1 MKPSVTTAGPE
12 VAASLS
18 QPAGRS
24 HVKQADVASGFR
36 SQTLTALKSVFN
48 DALYRGSL
56 TLLANT
62 AAMSAIGFV
71 FWTLAAHRYPAS
83 TLGVFSSVTSG
94 SVLLATIASLG
105 LPLTMTRHVARAEN
119 PGGLVIMA
127 VTVIATVG
135 TALCLAIV
143 LVLGPHL
150 PPALHL
156 QQGGRMALLVTVLVV
171 FTAVN
176 GTLEA
181 GLIATRS
188 SHAVLIKNVVGSIVR
203 LAAMLMLTSFQSSG
217 LLFSFGLGLVLAT
230 FLGGVAL
237 GRQVKGMAVGFRS
250 FHVPW
255 HYLSVTSG
263 NYLASIIGI
272 LPLSLVPFEVLVV
285 RGAAET
291 ARFAI
296 AFLIV
301 GFLNFIPS
309 AMGQVLFAEASRG
322 GVPLGRQL
330 RKALRGVYGL
340 ILPSVT
346 ILLVA
351 APFVLRLFGQSYARD
366 ATGCLRLL
374 TLSVLPAGGTYLVD
388 SLLVARDRTVAY
400 TFMQVANAALV
411 LGCVGILL
419 PRGLTAA
426 GGGWA
431 LAQCLSLALGLVV
444 LATARSGRHRLTVAA
459 AERVPQHPQ
468 LDLQEQPVI
477 RSFEPQIRDLLATWP
492 MMPTTLIA
500 EQVGWDQSI
509 PVLLDVVSHLRTEYF
524 HPDQHILT
532 RCLAGEMA
540 QCGLWFP
547 PAEIPVGFGQTR
559 SARHLPVL
567 TMITSYSRWL
577 SATLIP
583 SRLANDLL
591 AGLWELLAELG
602 AVPQVLTWDSDG
614 AITQSQAG
622 KLELTNEC
630 ENFCRALGT
639 RFVIDRSP
647 ETRGLID
654 RAHAYLERS
663 FLAGRTFAS
672 PADFNAQLRDW
683 LNMTNT
689 RLRRM
694 PDRSPAELIS
704 VDRRAMLP
712 LPPVP
717 PTTGWHLSMKIGS
730 RPAVRFDSNAY
741 ALPPALVGRSVEL
754 VADLTQIRVLCD
766 GKVVANHERAWA
778 RERTIRDPGHVAAG
792 DPPSQQ
798 GFGYFDLK

>member
-1 MKPSVTTAGPE
+1 M
-12 VAASLS
+12 
-18 QPAGRS
+18 
-24 HVKQADVASGFR
+24 ASGFPSR
-36 SQTLTALKSVFN
+36 TLRALKSVFN

-105 LPLTMTRHVARAEN
+105 LPLTMTRHVVQAEN

-135 TALCLAIV
+135 TALCLVIV

-181 GLIATRS
+181 GLVATRS
-188 SHAVLIKNVVGSIVR
+188 SHVMLIKNVLGSIVR
-203 LAAMLMLTSFQSSG
+203 LAAMLMLTSFQSAG
-217 LLFSFGLGLVLAT
+217 LLFSFGIGLVLAT
-230 FLGGVAL
+230 FLGGIAL
-237 GRQVKGMAVGFRS
+237 GRRIKGMGARFRS

-272 LPLSLVPFEVLVV
+272 LPLSLVPFEVLVI

-330 RKALRGVYGL
+330 RKALRGVYAL
-340 ILPSVT
+340 ILPSV
-346 ILLVA
+346 IIVLVV
-351 APFVLRLFGQSYARD
+351 APFVLRLFGQSYATD

-374 TLSVLPAGGTYLVD
+374 ALSVLPAGGTYLVD
-388 SLLVARDRTVAY
+388 SLLIARDRTAAY

-411 LGCVGILL
+411 LGCVGFLL

-431 LAQCLSLALGLVV
+431 LAQGLSLALGLAV

-459 AERVPQHPQ
+459 AERVPSRPQ
-468 LDLQEQPVI
+468 LALQEEPVI
-477 RSFEPQIRDLLATWP
+477 RSLEPQIRELLATWP

-500 EQVGWDQSI
+500 EQVGWDQSMR
-509 PVLLDVVSHLRTEYF
+509 VLLDIVT
-524 HPDQHILT
+524 
-532 RCLAGEMA
+532 
-540 QCGLWFP
+540 
-547 PAEIPVGFGQTR
+547 
-559 SARHLPVL
+559 
-567 TMITSYSRWL
+567 
-577 SATLIP
+577 
-583 SRLANDLL
+583 
-591 AGLWELLAELG
+591 
-602 AVPQVLTWDSDG
+602 
-614 AITQSQAG
+614 
-622 KLELTNEC
+622 
-630 ENFCRALGT
+630 
-639 RFVIDRSP
+639 
-647 ETRGLID
+647 
-654 RAHAYLERS
+654 
-663 FLAGRTFAS
+663 
-672 PADFNAQLRDW
+672 QLRIQ
-683 LNMTNT
+683 T
-689 RLRRM
+689 
-694 PDRSPAELIS
+694 S
-704 VDRRAMLP
+704 
-712 LPPVP
+712 
-717 PTTGWHLSMKIGS
+717 IG
-730 RPAVRFDSNAY
+730 
-741 ALPPALVGRSVEL
+741 
-754 VADLTQIRVLCD
+754 
-766 GKVVANHERAWA
+766 
-778 RERTIRDPGHVAAG
+778 
-792 DPPSQQ
+792 
-798 GFGYFDLK
+798 